1 MTSIVINIA
10 NTPTPFDE
18 PSSPPRRLL
27 ERTASEISAEALR
40 EREAKAARRAEAA
53 LRTRK
58 ERAKSFSD
66 RTEQARQKRQVHDDS
81 KKSRLSVLANRAE
94 EAQRKRHK
102 ILSARAE
109 KNAFAVKRAHAIAA
123 NTKAALAAARE
134 QLASR
139 IDAKLAGA
147 EVRAPDARNSEQL
160 GAQFSDTS
168 STPSQAR
175 RTSPRPMAISPRN
188 SIDGT
193 SAPPPFSLPDS
204 AASSAARI
212 AVPVSLDAPPPPH
225 AVPDGSPAARLLA
238 QIEALSVVGTDG
250 GVDFGALQT
259 WMQTAETVALA
270 REWLVD
276 AVGAADGGKA
286 ARPLLSLVY
295 LHLDRESALCESD
308 EDKIMKREA
317 KRFYELLLQE
327 LRATAAADGDEDGES
342 GRERRAKF
350 GATLRRARRF
360 LAAWSAQDKPKTLH
374 ALFEEVAA
382 ARGRAARAARDG
394 GEAPP
399 PEATFAQIARLGGA
413 EAEAAARQLYGRNF
427 KAVDGEAELRR
438 RVAAAAQRAML
449 DVVKEQLAGGDT
461 SGLFSLLGE
470 LQQAMLATV
479 AHSVRQ
485 RDEINDR
492 FDAKWLEQQA
502 AAGAL
507 TLAEVH
513 NLMLYVARTIEGWQA
528 PADAPAAAAWVA
540 EVTGLVEATAGD
552 DLGPFIA
559 SHLPDF
565 VGRAVDNVG
574 AVYKRIVEL
583 QEELGRQRAAEEGA
597 EGGASSSA
605 AAASE

>member
-1 MTSIVINIA
+1 
-10 NTPTPFDE
+10 
-18 PSSPPRRLL
+18 
-27 ERTASEISAEALR
+27 
-40 EREAKAARRAEAA
+40 
-53 LRTRK
+53 
-58 ERAKSFSD
+58 
-66 RTEQARQKRQVHDDS
+66 
-81 KKSRLSVLANRAE
+81 
-94 EAQRKRHK
+94 
-102 ILSARAE
+102 
-109 KNAFAVKRAHAIAA
+109 
-123 NTKAALAAARE
+123 
-134 QLASR
+134 
-139 IDAKLAGA
+139 
-147 EVRAPDARNSEQL
+147 
-160 GAQFSDTS
+160 
-168 STPSQAR
+168 
-175 RTSPRPMAISPRN
+175 MATSPRN

-212 AVPVSLDAPPPPH
+212 AVPVSLDAPPPPL

-259 WMQTAETVALA
+259 WMQTADTVALA
-270 REWLVD
+270 REWLID

-317 KRFYELLLQE
+317 KRFYELLIQE
-327 LRATAAADGDEDGES
+327 LRATAAADGDDDGES

-360 LAAWSAQDKPKTLH
+360 LAAWRAQDKPKTLH

-427 KAVDGEAELRR
+427 EAVDGEAELRR

-597 EGGASSSA
+597 EGGPASSA
-605 AAASE
+605 TASSE